1 MTIRVDT
8 LRNTI
13 AATIELLVAVGQ
25 EADDL
30 HVLAYDRKTAAEE
43 AHVAGGS
50 RDYALDT
57 HGDPRAREA
66 FRDLGDQAVK
76 ACQIL
81 GASAGRANRLLRA
94 SDDAKRP
101 AGKRTTSAVVLA
113 DSIAAQARRIADGS
127 FVPIRRLPQPEQGKA
142 WATLVKS
149 KEHLDSENRQL
160 RIDNDRLRAENER
173 LRRRRAG

>member
-1 MTIRVDT
+1 MTVRVDT
-8 LRNTI
+8 LRKTI
-13 AATIELLVAVGQ
+13 AATIDVLEAVGQ
-25 EADDL
+25 EAEDL

-66 FRDLGDQAVK
+66 YRDLGDQAVK

-81 GASAGRANRLLRA
+81 GASVERAVKLLRA
-94 SDDAKRP
+94 SDDTKRP
-101 AGKRTTSAVVLA
+101 QGKRTTAAVVLA
-113 DSIAAQARRIADGS
+113 DSIAARARRVADGT
-127 FVPIRRLPQPEQGKA
+127 FVPVRRLPQPDQGKA
-142 WATLVKS
+142 WTSLVKS
-149 KEHLDSENRQL
+149 KQAVVDENRQL
-160 RIDNDRLRAENER
+160 RTENDRLKAENDR

>member
-1 MTIRVDT
+1 MTVRVDS
-8 LRNTI
+8 LRNTL
-13 AATIELLVAVGQ
+13 AATIGLLEAVGQ
-25 EADDL
+25 EAEDL

-81 GASAGRANRLLRA
+81 GASAERANRLLRA
-94 SDDAKRP
+94 SDDGERL
-101 AGKRTTSAVVLA
+101 AGKRTTAAVVLA
-113 DSIAAQARRIADGS
+113 DAIAAQARRIADGT
-127 FVPIRRLPQPEQGKA
+127 FVPVRRLPQPDQGKA
-142 WATLVKS
+142 WSTLVKS
-149 KEHLDSENRQL
+149 KEHLDDENRRL
-160 RIDNDRLRAENER
+160 RNENDRLRAEVER